1 MSTGHM
7 SVQCIELL
15 HRGGARASGLA
26 MDICTWDVTHR
37 GFGKGYRVW
46 GACAKAY
53 TGIVYISLTPDWCYG
68 FVKWL

>member
-1 MSTGHM
+1 M

-15 HRGGARASGLA
+15 HRGAKASGLVV
-26 MDICTWDVTHR
+26 DRCTWAVTHR
-37 GFGKGYRVW
+37 GFGKWYRVW

-53 TGIVYISLTPDWCYG
+53 TRISYISLTQDWYYK